1 MADTEK
7 DLEAEIVTLESDA
20 EQAIIEGEQ
29 RLSQL
34 SARLAD
40 LKRRLTRFEPS
51 TKQQK
56 ERQP

>member
-1 MADTEK
+1 MADTEE
-7 DLEAEIVTLESDA
+7 DMEAEIATLESDA
-20 EQAIIEGEQ
+20 KRAIIEVK
-29 RLSQL
+29 

-40 LKRRLTRFEPS
+40 LKRRVTRFEPS